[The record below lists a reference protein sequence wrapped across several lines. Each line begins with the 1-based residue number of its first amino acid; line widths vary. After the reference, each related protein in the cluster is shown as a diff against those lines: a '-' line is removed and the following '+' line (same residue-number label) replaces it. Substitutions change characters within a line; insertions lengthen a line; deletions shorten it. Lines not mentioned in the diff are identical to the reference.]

1 MRRLDSVNIKKD
13 VRKYSIRRMVEAEA
27 RVFWVREL
35 ILLALEACEYGS
47 LALGGTV
54 ELVEEEE
61 SVVVD
66 IAAIVEVSR
75 VCEGRKRDVLLVFS
89 DCLMRLVK

>member
-1 MRRLDSVNIKKD
+1 M
-13 VRKYSIRRMVEAEA
+13 
-27 RVFWVREL
+27 
-35 ILLALEACEYGS
+35 
-47 LALGGTV
+47 GGTV

-75 VCEGRKRDVLLVFS
+75 VCEGRKRDVLLVLS
-89 DCLMRLVK
+89 DCFMRLVN